1 MKRLRYFLLTALFF
15 LLCCGGAF
23 AQNNLMISNTSSAA
37 SADEDA
43 LFKPIARY
51 LGSGDTE
58 SLSAWLA
65 PSVEIT
71 LLSSVTSTSKSHAR
85 NILDDFFRTHTPQSF
100 QVTHVAAQPNLKY
113 AVGILSAGGEKFD
126 VTLFAAY
133 SEGEGFRIR
142 QIKIDRSTSV
152 F

>member
-1 MKRLRYFLLTALFF
+1 MKRLHISLLAVLFS
-15 LLCCGGAF
+15 LLFCGAAM
-23 AQNNLMISNTSSAA
+23 AQNTLMLSKPAGSGSP
-37 SADEDA
+37 DEDA

-65 PSVEIT
+65 SSVEIT
-71 LLSSVTSTSKSHAR
+71 LISSVTSTSKSHAR
-85 NILDDFFRTHTPQSF
+85 SILDDFFRTHTPQSF
-100 QVTHVAAQPNLKY
+100 QVTHVASQPNLKY

-133 SEGEGFRIR
+133 EENEGFKLR
-142 QIKIDRSTSV
+142 QIKIDRSSTV